1 MRNHPAIPY
10 IAPFAAF
17 LLLLIAAPY
26 WPWDPRWEQYFR
38 VAVLAAIIWIF
49 SRKVVDFRCAAPVAS
64 VAVGVGVWLLWI
76 APDALFP
83 GYRQHWLFTN
93 SLTGQLSSSIPPEA
107 LGSTAV
113 LVFRTLRAAILVP
126 ILEELFWR
134 GWMMRWLINPEFTSI
149 PLGAYSLSSVLI
161 TAALFASEHGPFWEV
176 GLLTGVIY
184 NLWMVKTRRLGDLIL
199 AHGVT
204 NLCLSLYT
212 IATGRWEYWM

>member
-1 MRNHPAIPY
+1 MIKHPALPY
-10 IAPFAAF
+10 VAPFAAF
-17 LLLLIAAPY
+17 LLLLIVAPY

-38 VAVLAAIIWIF
+38 VFVLSAVVWFF
-49 SRKVVDFRCAAPVAS
+49 SRSVMEFRCAAPVSSIAI
-64 VAVGVGVWLLWI
+64 GLGVWLLWI
-76 APDALFP
+76 APDTLIP

-93 SLTGQLSSSIPPEA
+93 SLTGQLSSSIPAEA
-107 LGSTAV
+107 LGSTGV

-126 ILEELFWR
+126 IIEELFWR
-134 GWMMRWLINPEFTSI
+134 GWMMRWLISPEFTKV

-161 TAALFASEHGPFWEV
+161 TAVLFASEHGPFWEV

-184 NLWMVKTRRLGDLIL
+184 NLWMVKTKRLGDLIL

-212 IATGRWEYWM
+212 IGTGRWEYWM

>member
-1 MRNHPAIPY
+1 MKHPAIPY
-10 IAPFAAF
+10 VAPFATF
-17 LLLLIAAPY
+17 LLLLIVAPY

-38 VAVLAAIIWIF
+38 VLVLSAVVWFF
-49 SRKVVDFRCAAPVAS
+49 SRSVLEFRCAAPLSSIAI
-64 VAVGVGVWLLWI
+64 GVGVWLLWI
-76 APDALFP
+76 APDTLIP

-93 SLTGQLSSSIPPEA
+93 SLTGQVSSSIPVEA
-107 LGSTAV
+107 LGSTGV
-113 LVFRTLRAAILVP
+113 LVFRSLRAAILVP
-126 ILEELFWR
+126 IIEELFWR
-134 GWMMRWLINPEFTSI
+134 GWMMRWLIHPEFTTV

-161 TAALFASEHGPFWEV
+161 TAALFASEHGPFWDV

-184 NLWMVKTRRLGDLIL
+184 NLWMVKTKRLGDLIL